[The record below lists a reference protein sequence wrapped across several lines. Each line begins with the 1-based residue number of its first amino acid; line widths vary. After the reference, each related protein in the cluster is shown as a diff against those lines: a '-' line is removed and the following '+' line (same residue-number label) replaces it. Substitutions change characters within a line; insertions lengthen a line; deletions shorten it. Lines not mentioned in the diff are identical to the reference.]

1 MIRCEATPA
10 SMLKAVLLSELTGL
24 LPEVGQ
30 AEVETNLFTACDQL
44 SADDHSLEQLTRQLA
59 EKTGGDYRWI
69 DQYPGRRLAV
79 MVLFNLRNSARDSE
93 RVIFAALTEAV
104 RNGPASCICG
114 RSRASAV
121 FRRRSREVGNEIH
134 RLLGLIRFQET
145 ADGDLVAKPQLAH
158 QTADLLLRK
167 FQLRYPNRRLLF
179 ILPQG
184 ALCCRQ
190 GQLSFC
196 ALQDLPSTM
205 LNPTDD
211 FTNLWETY
219 YRSQY
224 IEARKNI
231 RLASRFIPK
240 KYWDWLPEGKILKQE
255 ADK

>member
-1 MIRCEATPA
+1 
-10 SMLKAVLLSELTGL
+10 
-24 LPEVGQ
+24 
-30 AEVETNLFTACDQL
+30 
-44 SADDHSLEQLTRQLA
+44 
-59 EKTGGDYRWI
+59 
-69 DQYPGRRLAV
+69 

-184 ALCCRQ
+184 ALCCRH

-196 ALQDLPSTM
+196 ALQDLPATM

-255 ADK
+255 AEK